1 MQGLD
6 PAQFLAKYW
15 QREPLL
21 LLAAVPGF
29 TPPVSADE
37 LAGLA
42 MEDTVESRIA
52 DCSGRADRAA
62 SWRLSHGPFDAGDF
76 QRPHPWTLLV
86 QRVDQLLDDVAQL
99 RQLTDFI
106 PRWRFDDVMVSYAT
120 DGGGIGPHYDLYDV
134 FLLQGEGER
143 TWRIGQRCNDATPLL
158 PHKELKLLARFDCH
172 TEYTLR
178 CGDVLYIP
186 PGVAHWGISR
196 GESTCFS
203 LGFRAPRLSDL
214 LSHLTD
220 ACLETIDSSRLLEDP
235 GRDLAGRCGEISP
248 ADIHT
253 AREQVLRLLIDRADE
268 RWFGELITAADGV
281 PLPEREV
288 GQLLTHLRAGAS
300 ARLAPGARVAWQM
313 AGAELRVF
321 ANGLSCAAPMHMAT
335 WLGELCADNPVRT
348 PGGEGAAAVLQFLLQ
363 QGVLDVE

>member
-21 LLAAVPGF
+21 LRAAVPGF

-106 PRWRFDDVMVSYAT
+106 PR
-120 DGGGIGPHYDLYDV
+120 
-134 FLLQGEGER
+134 
-143 TWRIGQRCNDATPLL
+143 
-158 PHKELKLLARFDCH
+158 
-172 TEYTLR
+172 
-178 CGDVLYIP
+178 
-186 PGVAHWGISR
+186 
-196 GESTCFS
+196 
-203 LGFRAPRLSDL
+203 
-214 LSHLTD
+214 
-220 ACLETIDSSRLLEDP
+220 
-235 GRDLAGRCGEISP
+235 
-248 ADIHT
+248 
-253 AREQVLRLLIDRADE
+253 
-268 RWFGELITAADGV
+268 
-281 PLPEREV
+281 
-288 GQLLTHLRAGAS
+288 
-300 ARLAPGARVAWQM
+300 
-313 AGAELRVF
+313 
-321 ANGLSCAAPMHMAT
+321 
-335 WLGELCADNPVRT
+335 
-348 PGGEGAAAVLQFLLQ
+348 
-363 QGVLDVE
+363 